1 MNVFKYLVLIS
12 VISLEIVFASTDFWV
27 FTYFSP
33 IIITS
38 SYYLLSKKA
47 NDSLLILL
55 IGSIAIDFLNSRNVG
70 LVAFSFLLSL
80 LIMELISRQIAI
92 VDNQSRTV
100 KIFIVVIIYFLLYF
114 GQMMTKNVLNIPQVL
129 VLSMLYL
136 TTLMIATAI
145 VKAVDKTQKNVI
157 KI

>member
-1 MNVFKYLVLIS
+1 MNVFKYIILIS

-47 NDSLLILL
+47 NDSIIILL

-100 KIFIVVIIYFLLYF
+100 KIFIVVIIYVLLYF
-114 GQMMTKNVLNIPQVL
+114 GQMIAKNILDIPQVF
-129 VLSMLYL
+129 VLSMIYL

-145 VKAVDKTQKNVI
+145 VKAVDKTRKNVI

>member
-1 MNVFKYLVLIS
+1 MNVFKYIILIS

-47 NDSLLILL
+47 NDSIIILL

-100 KIFIVVIIYFLLYF
+100 KIFIVVIIYVLLYF
-114 GQMMTKNVLNIPQVL
+114 GQMIAKNILDIPQVF
-129 VLSMLYL
+129 VLSMIYL
-136 TTLMIATAI
+136 TTLMIAIAI

>member
-1 MNVFKYLVLIS
+1 MNVFKYIILIS

-47 NDSLLILL
+47 NDSIIILL

-100 KIFIVVIIYFLLYF
+100 KIFIVVIIYVLLYF
-114 GQMMTKNVLNIPQVL
+114 GQMIAKNILDIPQVF
-129 VLSMLYL
+129 VLSMIYL